1 MWGLCKAI
9 RPKAR
14 AREQLLGTA
23 FRLTLLRQHCRQPL
37 SASAL
42 GKAITG
48 TQFNYSGPNYA
59 AVKATNDRA
68 IASGLSGGYDG
79 NEILTNK
86 DKAIIGYDP
95 NNPASSDAANAIAG
109 SRYNGSLTGEI
120 TSDFLSTLKDYL
132 ELSDDTIQEMQYR
145 LSQLTYG
152 NF

>member
-1 MWGLCKAI
+1 MQSDPTKSTSKRG
-9 RPKAR
+9 
-14 AREQLLGTA
+14 A
-23 FRLTLLRQHCRQPL
+23 FGDSISLNTSASALQATL

-42 GKAITG
+42 DKAITG

-86 DKAIIGYDP
+86 DKVIIGYDP

-120 TSDFLSTLKDYL
+120 TSDLLSTLKDYF

-145 LSQLTYG
+145 LSQLTDG
-152 NF
+152 NS